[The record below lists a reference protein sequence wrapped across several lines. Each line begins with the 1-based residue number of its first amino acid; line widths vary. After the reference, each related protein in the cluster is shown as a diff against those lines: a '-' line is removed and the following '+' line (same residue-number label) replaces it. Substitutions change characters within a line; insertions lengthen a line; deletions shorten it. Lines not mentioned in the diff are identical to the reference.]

1 MPLTDEEWRAGPPVP
16 DGLLEVL
23 GESRARHLIG
33 PGAIEAH
40 VGHAAGFACALPRGA
55 DVVDLGSGG
64 GVPGLALA
72 VGRPDLTLTL
82 LDAARR
88 RVRFLEWAV
97 DRLGVGD
104 RVVVV
109 WGRAEELGRRAEHRE
124 RHDAVVARSFGP
136 PPVTAEC
143 ARPLLRRGGVLVVS
157 EPPDAAAGAG
167 GPVSPEDRWPER
179 GLEAVGFSSGPS
191 YAHADAGFRVLVAD
205 RPCPAEIPRRPGVPQ
220 RRPRF

>member
-1 MPLTDEEWRAGPPVP
+1 MPETVEEWRAGPPVP

-23 GESRARHLIG
+23 AESRARHLIG
-33 PGAIEAH
+33 PGDLEAH
-40 VGHAAGFACALPRGA
+40 VGHAAGFARAVPRGA

-97 DRLGVGD
+97 GRLEVGD

-109 WGRAEELGRRAEHRE
+109 WGRAEELGRRVEYRE

-157 EPPDAAAGAG
+157 EPPEAGDGQLG
-167 GPVSPEDRWPER
+167 GPTDRWPER
-179 GLEAVGFSSGPS
+179 GLEAVGFSSGVGFV
-191 YAHADAGFRVLVAD
+191 HGDAGFRVLVAD
-205 RPCPAEIPRRPGVPQ
+205 RPCPAELPRRPGVPQ